1 MNKPLII
8 LGGLAPADRARVAQT
23 LLSVQHAT
31 VYAEP
36 LSGLREELADI
47 AIHNER
53 TLQRGTF
60 DEVIRIGNV
69 PTFRYWRDLETRDI
83 PVTHYSRLPFTGL
96 TRGAMHSL
104 DELPSLAG
112 SRDEALYAFDRE
124 QSSRIAWILEEESES
139 ESELA
144 MIRKL
149 SRELP
154 SNARIYLGN
163 SLPIREWDLAATREK
178 SGFEFEA
185 NRGANG
191 IDGQLATFFGWCAPN
206 ATNVAIVGD
215 LTALYDLNA
224 PWIVPQLDASFRIVI
239 INNRGGRIFERVV
252 AADRRLVIND
262 HELRFDKWGEMFGI
276 DVTELRPDN
285 EASRRVWERYD
296 ELWK

>member
-1 MNKPLII
+1 MNNPLII
-8 LGGLAPADRARVAQT
+8 LGGLAVADRARVRDVVAGAT
-23 LLSVQHAT
+23 L
-31 VYAEP
+31 YAEP
-36 LSGLREELADI
+36 LSGLREELADV

-53 TLQRGTF
+53 TLHRGTF

-83 PVTHYSRLPFTGL
+83 PVTHYSRLPFTGI
-96 TRGAMHSL
+96 TRGEMRSL
-104 DELPSLAG
+104 DELPAING
-112 SRDEALYAFDRE
+112 HRDEALYAFDRE
-124 QSSRIAWILEEESES
+124 QSSRIDRILDDEP

-154 SNARIYLGN
+154 SSTRIYLGN
-163 SLPIREWDLAATREK
+163 SLPIREWDLAATRK
-178 SGFEFEA
+178 KRGFEYEA

-191 IDGQLATFFGWCAPN
+191 IDGQLSTFFGWCAPN
-206 ATNVAIVGD
+206 ANNVAIVGD

-239 INNRGGRIFERVV
+239 INNRGGRIFERVA

-262 HELRFDKWGEMFGI
+262 HQLHFDKWGEMFGI
-276 DVTELRPDN
+276 EVTELRPDN
-285 EASRRVWERYD
+285 DASRRVWTRYD

>member
-1 MNKPLII
+1 MNNPLII
-8 LGGLAPADRARVAQT
+8 LGGLAPADRARVRDVVA
-23 LLSVQHAT
+23 HAT

-53 TLQRGTF
+53 TLHRGTF

-96 TRGAMHSL
+96 TRGEMRSF
-104 DELPSLAG
+104 DDLPPLG
-112 SRDEALYAFDRE
+112 GNRDEALYAFDRE
-124 QSSRIAWILEEESES
+124 QSSRIAQILDDEP

-154 SNARIYLGN
+154 SNTRIYLGN
-163 SLPIREWDLAATREK
+163 SLPVREWDLVATREK
-178 SGFEFEA
+178 RGFEYEA

-191 IDGQLATFFGWCAPN
+191 IDGQLSTFFGWCAPN
-206 ATNVAIVGD
+206 ANNVAIVGD

-224 PWIVPQLDASFRIVI
+224 PWIVAQLDASFRIVI

-262 HELRFDKWGEMFGI
+262 HQLHFDKWGDMFGI

-285 EASRRVWERYD
+285 DASRRVWARYD

>member
-1 MNKPLII
+1 MSNPLII
-8 LGGLAPADRARVAQT
+8 LGGLAPADRARVRDVVAN
-23 LLSVQHAT
+23 AT

-53 TLQRGTF
+53 TLHRGTF
-60 DEVIRIGNV
+60 DEVIRIGKV

-83 PVTHYSRLPFTGL
+83 PIKHYSRLPFTGL
-96 TRGAMHSL
+96 TRGTMHSL
-104 DELPSLAG
+104 DELPPIDG
-112 SRDEALYAFDRE
+112 HRDESLYAFDRE
-124 QSSRIAWILEEESES
+124 QSSRIAQILDEEP

-154 SNARIYLGN
+154 QNARIYLGN
-163 SLPIREWDLAATREK
+163 SLPVREWDLAATREK
-178 SGFEFEA
+178 RGFEYEA

-191 IDGQLATFFGWCAPN
+191 IDGQLSTFFGWCAPN
-206 ATNVAIVGD
+206 ANNVAIVGD

-239 INNRGGRIFERVV
+239 INNRGGRIFERV
-252 AADRRLVIND
+252 ATADRRLVIND
-262 HELRFDKWGEMFGI
+262 HQLHFDKWGEMFGI
-276 DVTELRPDN
+276 EVTELRPDN
-285 EASRRVWERYD
+285 DASRRVWGRYD

>member
-1 MNKPLII
+1 MSNPLII
-8 LGGLAPADRARVAQT
+8 LGGLAPADRPRVRDA
-23 LLSVQHAT
+23 VANAT

-53 TLQRGTF
+53 TLHRGTF
-60 DEVIRIGNV
+60 GEVIRIGTV
-69 PTFRYWRDLETRDI
+69 PTFRYWRDLETRDV

-96 TRGAMHSL
+96 TRGTMHSL
-104 DELPSLAG
+104 DELPPIG
-112 SRDEALYAFDRE
+112 GHRDEALYAFDRE
-124 QSSRIAWILEEESES
+124 QSSRIAQILDDEP

-154 SNARIYLGN
+154 PNTRIYLGN
-163 SLPIREWDLAATREK
+163 SLPVREWDLAATREK
-178 SGFEFEA
+178 RGFECEA

-191 IDGQLATFFGWCAPN
+191 IDGQLSTFFGWCAPN

-224 PWIVPQLDASFRIVI
+224 PWIVPQLDAPFRIVI
-239 INNRGGRIFERVV
+239 INNRGGRIFERVA

-262 HELRFDKWGEMFGI
+262 HQLHFDKWGEMFGI
-276 DVTELRPDN
+276 EVTELRPDN
-285 EASRRVWERYD
+285 EASRRVWARYD